1 MPAKIK
7 YTKEQIIEA
16 ALNVVRENGSGA
28 LSARALARKLGTSPQ
43 PIFSYFDNMEQV
55 QTATVNAAKTF
66 YAEYV
71 KKGLQQTPAF
81 KGVGMQYILFAKN
94 EPKLFQMLFMSE
106 KGAED
111 VHHLLPIM
119 DDNYAVILR
128 ALRDYYNLDEEE
140 SNRLYIHLGIYS
152 HGIAT
157 LIVRK
162 VCDFSMEDVDR
173 MLSEVFKSLLKEIK
187 GDKVD
192 D

>member
-16 ALNVVRENGSGA
+16 ALNVVREKGAGA
-28 LSARALARKLGTSPQ
+28 LSARTLAKKLGTSPQ

-55 QTATVNAAKTF
+55 QTATVNAAKSF
-66 YAEYV
+66 YAKYV
-71 KKGLQQTPAF
+71 QKGLQQTPAF

-111 VHHLLPIM
+111 VHQLLPIM
-119 DDNYAVILR
+119 DDNYAIILR
-128 ALRDYYNLDEEE
+128 TLRDLYNLNEEE

-157 LIVRK
+157 LIARK
-162 VCDFSMEDVDR
+162 VCNFSMDDVSK
-173 MLSEVFKSLLKEIK
+173 MLTEVFTSLLKEIK